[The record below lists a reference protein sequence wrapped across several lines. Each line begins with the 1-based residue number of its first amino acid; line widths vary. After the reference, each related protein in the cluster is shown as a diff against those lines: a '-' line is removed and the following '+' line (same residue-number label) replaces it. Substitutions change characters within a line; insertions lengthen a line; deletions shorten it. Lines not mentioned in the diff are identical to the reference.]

1 MGVICYKKKSMCY
14 FSKYKS
20 SENLLTLHRYSLSRN
35 LKNILTKM
43 KTKKEMLKS
52 GWRGVAAA
60 VALSA
65 CLVIIAACNS
75 NIDKALKLSERNRNE
90 LEKVLDHFKNSSY
103 PLRYKAARFL
113 IENMPSQYHEQGT
126 SVDAFDFLYVRASSI
141 SQNNR
146 TKFLESML
154 FAKDLSRV
162 SMVYDIS
169 CMKADYLIKRINEAC
184 DLLRRGR

>member
-1 MGVICYKKKSMCY
+1 METKKK
-14 FSKYKS
+14 K
-20 SENLLTLHRYSLSRN
+20 
-35 LKNILTKM
+35 
-43 KTKKEMLKS
+43 LKS
-52 GWRGVAAA
+52 GWRSVAAA
-60 VALSA
+60 VALSV

-75 NIDKALKLSERNRNE
+75 NIDKALKLSESNRNE
-90 LEKVLDHFKNSSY
+90 LEKVLDHFKNSSD

-113 IENMPSQYHEQGT
+113 IENMPTQYYEAGS
-126 SVDAFDFLYVRASSI
+126 SVDAFDSI
-141 SQNNR
+141 YLETSKESQNNR

-154 FAKDLSRV
+154 FAKDMSRV